1 MFWGAFDRD
10 EGWAFDRGPITEA
23 GNEAVIAEIL
33 VEDSR
38 GVFREQVGQDD
49 IYKGARVYR
58 FRVVPGRFLDN
69 LCEIEGI

>member
-1 MFWGAFDRD
+1 MD
-10 EGWAFDRGPITEA
+10 A
-23 GNEAVIAEIL
+23 GNEAVTSEIL

-38 GVFREQVGQDD
+38 GVFGGQVGQDD
-49 IYKGARVYR
+49 IYEGACVYG